1 MKITMTPQN
10 GYQCV
15 PMIKVSELCDE
26 FIRAVLHSD
35 SGSSKRLWI
44 RASDSVAC
52 THHVA
57 HFTNPKL
64 RYSHQISI

>member
-15 PMIKVSELCDE
+15 PMIKVSELGDE